1 MTFSF
6 SLFFSKRFWTT
17 LLILLAAL
25 LFFTLRSTTA
35 RVLIEN
41 LTPPELPAATPAQ
54 NRVALAQN
62 WDPETTEK
70 FHFISQGTGTLP
82 VPYSWLLALEQP
94 EASPFGL
101 LWPDR
106 EPRITEPG
114 YLERYGF
121 ISSPASPGNP
131 DGLPIGFAATPF
143 QNLAGLPETATAV
156 GFTCAA
162 CHTGRFSYEGTE
174 YIVEG
179 GPAVTD
185 LQQFSKGLGAA
196 LGQTLLSSKLPLPNR
211 RFDRFARNVLGET
224 YSQTAKAPLAK
235 NLETVLAAGAK
246 AADVIEVTEGYG
258 RLDALNRIGNQVFSK
273 NTGRRENYTPINA
286 PVNYPHIWTA
296 SWFDWVQYDGS
307 IMQPLVRNAGE
318 AMGVHAAVNTTAPAG
333 EGRFSSSVPVK
344 NLKWIEDSL
353 AGKEPPFAQRKFGG
367 LRAPQ
372 WPDSLP
378 AINQGLADQGAGLY
392 AGICAGCHL
401 PPLSSDA
408 IWSDSYFR
416 KISYTAGGTGHQTR
430 EAFLALNILPQA
442 DIGTDPAQ
450 GAVLAERTVNTAGDV
465 ESGAKGMGIDAAVCA
480 PEPRFEGRAQ
490 YASSALDTKVQHRTE
505 RSENQLVQVHVQDGP
520 MVSFALALG
529 AIVQQVNSAW
539 FEASFIPRDLR
550 TYFEG
555 ERPNCL
561 QAGAGYKA
569 RPLNG
574 VWATAPFLHNGSV
587 PTLDALLRPAAERPR
602 YVQLG
607 DPAFDPVKVGLAQP
621 VLQGEQPLYKD
632 GYFILD
638 TAKDGNRNTGHS
650 FEGRA
655 GEYGN
660 GVVGRALSDQE
671 RAALIEY
678 LKTL

>member
-6 SLFFSKRFWTT
+6 SLFFSKRFWIT
-17 LLILLAAL
+17 LVILLAAT
-25 LFFTLRSTTA
+25 LFFALRSTTA

-41 LTPPELPAATPAQ
+41 LTPPALPAAAPAQ
-54 NRVALAQN
+54 KRVALAQN
-62 WDPETTEK
+62 WDAATSEK

-82 VPYSWLLALEQP
+82 VPYDWLLALEQP

-101 LWPDR
+101 LWPSR
-106 EPRITEPG
+106 EPGFTDPG

-121 ISSPASPGNP
+121 ISSPASPENP
-131 DGLPIGFAATPF
+131 DGLPVGFAVTPF
-143 QNLAGLPETATAV
+143 QNLAGLPETGTAV

-211 RFDRFARNVLGET
+211 RFDRFARKLLGGT
-224 YSQTAKAPLAK
+224 YSQTAKAQLAED
-235 NLETVLAAGAK
+235 LATVLAAGAD
-246 AADVIEVTEGYG
+246 AADVIEVTEGFG

-286 PVNYPHIWTA
+286 PVNYPQIWTA

-318 AMGVHAAVNTTAPAG
+318 AMGVHAAVNTTAPLDQ
-333 EGRFSSSVPVK
+333 GRFSSSVPVA

-353 AGKEPPFAQRKFGG
+353 AGKEPPLAQRKFGG
-367 LRAPQ
+367 LLAPK

-378 AINQGLADQGAGLY
+378 AINRGLADEGAALY
-392 AGICAGCHL
+392 ARLCAGCHL

-416 KISYTAGGTGHQTR
+416 KISYSAGGAEHQTR

-450 GAVLAERTVNTAGDV
+450 GAILAERTVNTAGDV
-465 ESGAKGMGIDAAVCA
+465 ETGAKGMGIDANVCA
-480 PEPRFEGRAQ
+480 PKPRFTGRAD
-490 YASSALDTKVQHRTE
+490 YASSALDTKVQHRAE
-505 RSENQLVQVHVQDGP
+505 RGENQLVEVHVQDGP

-529 AIVQQVNSAW
+529 AIVQQVNDAW
-539 FEASFIPRDLR
+539 FEENFIPQDLR

-561 QAGAGYKA
+561 QADAGYKA

-621 VLQGEQPLYKD
+621 VLEGPQPLYKD

-638 TAKDGNRNTGHS
+638 TALDGNRNTGHS

-655 GEYGN
+655 GNYGN
-660 GVVGRALSDQE
+660 GVAGRALSDQE

>member
-6 SLFFSKRFWTT
+6 SLFSRKRFWIT
-17 LLILLAAL
+17 LVILIAAAL
-25 LFFTLRSTTA
+25 FLALRSDKVQKLA
-35 RVLIEN
+35 ED
-41 LTPPELPAATPAQ
+41 LTPPELPAAAPAQ
-54 NRVALAQN
+54 KRVALAQN
-62 WDPETTEK
+62 WDAATTER

-82 VPYSWLLALEQP
+82 VPYNWLLALEQP
-94 EASPFGL
+94 EASPLGL
-101 LWPDR
+101 LWPGR
-106 EPRITEPG
+106 EPGFTEPL

-121 ISSPASPGNP
+121 ISAPASEENP
-131 DGLPIGFAATPF
+131 DALPIGFAATPF

-196 LGQTLLSSKLPLPNR
+196 LGQTLLSAKLPLPNR
-211 RFDRFARNVLGET
+211 RFDRFARKVLGEA
-224 YSQTAKAPLAK
+224 YSQAAKQSLAA
-235 NLETVLAAGAK
+235 NLESVLKAGAK
-246 AADVIEVTEGYG
+246 ASDVIEVTEGYG

-318 AMGVHAAVNTTAPAG
+318 AMGVHAAVNTTAPLD
-333 EGRFSSSVPVK
+333 EGRFSSSIPVR
-344 NLKWIEDSL
+344 NLAWIEESL
-353 AGKEPPFAQRKFGG
+353 AGRTPPYEAKKFGG
-367 LRAPQ
+367 LLAPA

-378 AINQGLADQGAGLY
+378 AINQTLAGEGAVLY
-392 AGICAGCHL
+392 AQLCSGCHL
-401 PPLSSDA
+401 PALNTEA
-408 IWSDSYFR
+408 IWSGSYFR
-416 KISYTAGGTGHQTR
+416 KISYPERGQDKQTDG
-430 EAFLALNILPQA
+430 AYLALKILRQEE
-442 DIGTDPAQ
+442 IGTDPAQ

-465 ESGAKGMGIDAAVCA
+465 AAEATGMGISATVCTTPPQLPEQVQGADGYAAA
-480 PEPRFEGRAQ
+480 GAERKEGGLIETDVR
-490 YASSALDTKVQHRTE
+490 
-505 RSENQLVQVHVQDGP
+505 DGP
-520 MVSFALALG
+520 MVNFALALG
-529 AIVQQVNSAW
+529 AIVEQVNGTW
-539 FEASFIPRDLR
+539 FAANNIPKGAQAA
-550 TYFEG
+550 FEG

-607 DPAFDPVKVGLAQP
+607 DPAFDPVKVGLVQP
-621 VLQGEQPLYKD
+621 ELNGSQPLYKD

-638 TAKDGNRNTGHS
+638 TAKNGNRNTGHS
-650 FEGRA
+650 FEGQA
-655 GEYGN
+655 GEYGD
-660 GVVGRALSDQE
+660 GVVGRALTDQE